1 MTAEQSGARVSA
13 ALAERIDPEAR
24 SRLVV
29 REVEGLPFLEVRLP
43 DPFRAVFTTRL
54 GGESRDGF
62 SSLNL
67 DTRSEDDP
75 AVVAR
80 NRAKVAA
87 LADRRVV
94 SPAQAHGIRVVGAS
108 EYLGEPPGTPCDGL
122 TIHPAI
128 DEGLAAL
135 LQFADCVPVV
145 LCSEVDLAVVHA
157 GWRGLLGGVIQQG
170 GRALMGAPG
179 TAIIG
184 PSIGPCCFTVAD
196 DVAAAFTAR
205 FGPAVV
211 AGEGASPE
219 GASRDR
225 GTAPLRKGASLRKG
239 APLREGAPLRVDLWE
254 AATVALTELAIPR
267 DQVVNPRLCTACN
280 RDFFYS
286 YREEGPV
293 TGRQGCLGWA
303 VTR

>member
-1 MTAEQSGARVSA
+1 MTTEQGDVRVSA
-13 ALAERIDPEAR
+13 ALAEQIDPEAR

-29 REVEGLPFLEVRLP
+29 REIEGLPFLEARLP

-54 GGESRDGF
+54 GGESKGGF
-62 SSLNL
+62 FSLNL

-80 NRAKVAA
+80 NRARVAA
-87 LADRRVV
+87 LADRKVV
-94 SPAQAHGIRVVGAS
+94 SPAQAHGLRVVGAS
-108 EYLGEPPGTPCDGL
+108 EYLNEPLGTPCDGL
-122 TIHPAI
+122 TIHPTI

-184 PSIGPCCFTVAD
+184 PSIGPCCFAVAD
-196 DVAAAFTAR
+196 DVAAAFAAR

-211 AGEGASPE
+211 TGEGGSPE
-219 GASRDR
+219 GASLDR
-225 GTAPLRKGASLRKG
+225 GTVS
-239 APLREGAPLRVDLWE
+239 LRVDLWE
-254 AATVALTELAIPR
+254 AAAIALTELGIPR
-267 DQVVNPRLCTACN
+267 DQVVNPRICTACN
-280 RDFFYS
+280 REFFYS
-286 YREEGPV
+286 YREEGSV